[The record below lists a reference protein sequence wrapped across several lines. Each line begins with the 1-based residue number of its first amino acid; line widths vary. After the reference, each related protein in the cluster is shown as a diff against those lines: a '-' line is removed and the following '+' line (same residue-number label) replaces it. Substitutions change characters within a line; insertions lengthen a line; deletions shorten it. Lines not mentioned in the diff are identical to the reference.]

1 MVLATNGN
9 YTFGIIQIVN
19 VVRVSSQDEIA
30 VVQDQSNSVI
40 LTLPYSSNID
50 QAATMSNV
58 GVPGKYVVDF
68 NGK

>member
-1 MVLATNGN
+1 M
-9 YTFGIIQIVN
+9 N
-19 VVRVSSQDEIA
+19 VVRVSSRDEIA

-58 GVPGKYVVDF
+58 GVPGKYVIDF